1 LRKDGTFFD
10 VNYSIAPLHD
20 ATGKINGLVVVF
32 SDISERKQADAA
44 LRASFKEVGDLR
56 AALDEHAIVA
66 ITDPTGRITSV
77 NDKFC
82 AISKYTREELLG
94 QDHRIINSGHHPTA
108 FFSDLWTTIAR
119 GRVWQGEI
127 RNRAKDGT
135 FYWMDTTIVPF
146 LDGQGKPR
154 QYVAIRA
161 DVTERKQA
169 EEALRV
175 SEARWRFALDI
186 SELGAWELNLTDHT
200 AWRSLRHDRIF
211 GYSELLPEW
220 TYDMALAH
228 VLDEDKAMWEKG
240 FQRAVAE
247 HTDWSFEVR
256 IRRADGAQRW
266 IWAYGKTI
274 SAADGSPERMFGL
287 VADITARKQAEEQ
300 MSRLNS
306 ELEQR
311 VAERV
316 TELHAKASLLA
327 EQNAAVEQARRALEE
342 QAAELAL
349 SSRYKSEFL
358 ANMSHELRTP
368 LNSILIFSQLLAEN
382 ASGNLSGKQVEFSN
396 NIHASGTDLFQLIN
410 DILDLAKI
418 ESGTVSVATEEIP
431 FARLRDTIE
440 RNFRHVAE
448 AKKLPLH
455 VRFGEGLPPCMTSDP
470 KRLQQILRNL
480 LSNAVKFTARG
491 HVEVRVGFVTQGW
504 SPEHPVLGV
513 AGRVVAFAV
522 EDTGIGIALDKQRL
536 VFEAFQQ
543 ADAGTSR
550 KYGGTG
556 LGLAISREL
565 AVLLGGEIKLASV
578 AGQGSTFTLF
588 LPLHFASRTSARS
601 LRPDSGRELEHAL
614 DGLAAAPRGPLMEA
628 HDPTE
633 GLVREQATGERGHH
647 HSAEVLRGRK
657 VLVVDDDARNIFAL
671 TSLLENH
678 EMEVICAT
686 NGRKAIELIESTPGL
701 SLVLMDIMM
710 PEMDGYETMRE
721 IRRSPASSGLP
732 ILALTAKAM
741 QGDHEKCRA
750 AGASDYIAKP
760 VNPEQLIALMHSW
773 LR

>member
-1 LRKDGTFFD
+1 
-10 VNYSIAPLHD
+10 V
-20 ATGKINGLVVVF
+20 
-32 SDISERKQADAA
+32 E
-44 LRASFKEVGDLR
+44 
-56 AALDEHAIVA
+56 
-66 ITDPTGRITSV
+66 
-77 NDKFC
+77 
-82 AISKYTREELLG
+82 
-94 QDHRIINSGHHPTA
+94 
-108 FFSDLWTTIAR
+108 
-119 GRVWQGEI
+119 
-127 RNRAKDGT
+127 
-135 FYWMDTTIVPF
+135 
-146 LDGQGKPR
+146 
-154 QYVAIRA
+154 
-161 DVTERKQA
+161 
-169 EEALRV
+169 
-175 SEARWRFALDI
+175 
-186 SELGAWELNLTDHT
+186 
-200 AWRSLRHDRIF
+200 
-211 GYSELLPEW
+211 
-220 TYDMALAH
+220 
-228 VLDEDKAMWEKG
+228 EDKPKWENS
-240 FQRAVAE
+240 FRRALAE

-256 IRRADGAQRW
+256 IRRADGEVRW
-266 IWAYGKTI
+266 IWAYGKSI
-274 SAADGSPERMFGL
+274 SGADGHPERMFGL
-287 VADITARKQAEEQ
+287 VADITARKQVEEQ
-300 MSRLNS
+300 MSQLNS

-316 TELHAKASLLA
+316 SELHAKASLLA
-327 EQNAAVEQARRALEE
+327 AQNAAVEQARRALEE

-418 ESGTVSVATEEIP
+418 ESGTVTVAAEEIP

-448 AKKLPLH
+448 AKKLPLL

-491 HVEVRVGFVTQGW
+491 QVEVRVGFVTHGW
-504 SPEHPVLGV
+504 SPEHPVLGT

-522 EDTGIGIALDKQRL
+522 EDTGIGIAPDKQRL
-536 VFEAFQQ
+536 IFEAFQQ
-543 ADAGTSR
+543 ADTGTSR

-565 AVLLGGEIKLASV
+565 AVLLGGEITLASR

-588 LPLHFASRTSARS
+588 LPLHFAGPTSTR
-601 LRPDSGRELEHAL
+601 SGRPSAGRPIERAHGA
-614 DGLAAAPRGPLMEA
+614 LAAAPAEPSA
-628 HDPTE
+628 E
-633 GLVREQATGERGHH
+633 GREPRANPVQEQATGERSHRQ
-647 HSAEVLRGRK
+647 STEALRGRK

-686 NGRKAIELIESTPGL
+686 NGRMAIELIQNTPGL

-710 PEMDGYETMRE
+710 PEMDGYATMRE
-721 IRRSPASSGLP
+721 IRRCPASSSLP

-741 QGDHEKCRA
+741 QGDREKCRA

-760 VNPEQLIALMHSW
+760 VNSDQLLALMQTWVS
-773 LR
+773 R